1 MANEILRE
9 DGKRGSG
16 GGGRIKKGLAQA
28 QQLTRCSRRRRSR
41 RRRRR
46 RRRRRGCRQQGRED
60 ACHLQLSNQLCNSAI
75 PLKLAV

>member
-1 MANEILRE
+1 MANEILKE

-46 RRRRRGCRQQGRED
+46 GCRQQGRED